1 MAEECNCPNC
11 GAPRD
16 GQVCEYCG
24 TRFQDE
30 NIVTV
35 ELYADGKVVERIIRE
50 EQQNRRKLRGI

>member
-1 MAEECNCPNC
+1 MGEEHNCPNC

-16 GQVCEYCG
+16 GPVCDYCG

-35 ELYADGKVVERIIRE
+35 ELYADGEVVERIIRG
-50 EQQNRRKLRGI
+50 EQQNRRRLRGI

>member
-1 MAEECNCPNC
+1 MDDKSNCPNC

-16 GQVCEYCG
+16 GPVCEYCG

-35 ELYADGKVVERIIRE
+35 ELYADGEVVERIIRG
-50 EQQNRRKLRGI
+50 EQQNRRRLRGI

>member
-1 MAEECNCPNC
+1 MDEGHSCPNC
-11 GAPRD
+11 GAPR
-16 GQVCEYCG
+16 GGPVCEYCR

-35 ELYADGKVVERIIRE
+35 ELYADGEVVERIVRR